1 MQGKSKV
8 LGAISALVVVIV
20 AVLYMAG
27 SFSDK
32 QPAGLKESP
41 VTQYQGEVVTVE
53 LQTITRTEL
62 VPGSVIAK
70 QNTQISSNVMAQVKQ
85 FKVRAG
91 DKVNK
96 GDLLI
101 ALKQDDFKA
110 MLAQS
115 EANINVVQASLT
127 QAKKQL
133 TRVSELQGKGLVSV
147 SELDDAKAKFD
158 SLMAN
163 LAAAKQQQTQA
174 QVSLN
179 YTQIKAPISGVVVE
193 RLAEPGD
200 TVTPGVPLLVL
211 YNPKQ
216 LQLAFNVREQQAVK
230 LKLGEHL
237 KVSLPSLDI
246 TTAASISEIV
256 PVVDNAARSLLIRLE
271 IEPKQGL
278 IPGLYAQLHLPFEK
292 MRGILVDPRW
302 IHDFGQ
308 LSMVYVIH
316 AKKIERRFV
325 RLGEQIDEQQHIIA
339 GLKAGDKIA
348 VDYQPAQNH

>member
-8 LGAISALVVVIV
+8 LGAMSALLLVIL

-32 QPAGLKESP
+32 RPAGLKEFP
-41 VTQYQGEVVTVE
+41 VTQYQGDIVTVE
-53 LQTITRTEL
+53 LQTFSRTEH
-62 VPGSVIAK
+62 VAGSVIAK
-70 QNTQISSNVMAQVKQ
+70 QNTQISSNVMAQIKQ
-85 FKVRAG
+85 FNVRTG
-91 DKVNK
+91 DTVNQ

-101 ALKQDDFKA
+101 TLKQDDFKA

-115 EANINVVQASLT
+115 EANINAVQASLN

-133 TRVSELQGKGLVSV
+133 TRIIELQAKGLVPV
-147 SELDDAKAKFD
+147 SELDDAKAKSD
-158 SLMAN
+158 SLAAN
-163 LAAAKQQQTQA
+163 LAAAKQQKTQV

-200 TVTPGVPLLVL
+200 TATVGKPLLVL

-230 LKLGEHL
+230 LKLGDRL
-237 KVSLPSLDI
+237 NVSFPSLDI
-246 TTAASISEIV
+246 RTAANISEIT
-256 PVVDNAARSLLIRLE
+256 PVVDNAARSLLVRLE
-271 IEPKQGL
+271 VEALPGL
-278 IPGLYAQLHLPFEK
+278 IPGVYAQLHLPFESTE
-292 MRGILVDPRW
+292 GVLVDPRW
-302 IHDFGQ
+302 IHEFGQ
-308 LSMVYVIH
+308 LSMVYVVN
-316 AKKIERRFV
+316 AGNIERRFL
-325 RLGEQIDEQQHIIA
+325 RLGEQVDNQQHVIS

-348 VDYQPAQNH
+348 VNYRPI